1 MRGPG
6 PKWLEKNGR
15 VEGWRC
21 GFAVSAFAALGD
33 VFRPQSFA
41 GLFGAAPS
49 IALATLAIRVF
60 SNGSD
65 YVATA
70 GRSMVFGAVVLGL

>member
-1 MRGPG
+1 MEGASKKVTIPFPSCRPERHYMRGPG

-33 VFRPQSFA
+33 VFRPQSCYSACNFDPLNW
-41 GLFGAAPS
+41 GIGVQF
-49 IALATLAIRVF
+49 
-60 SNGSD
+60 
-65 YVATA
+65 
-70 GRSMVFGAVVLGL
+70 